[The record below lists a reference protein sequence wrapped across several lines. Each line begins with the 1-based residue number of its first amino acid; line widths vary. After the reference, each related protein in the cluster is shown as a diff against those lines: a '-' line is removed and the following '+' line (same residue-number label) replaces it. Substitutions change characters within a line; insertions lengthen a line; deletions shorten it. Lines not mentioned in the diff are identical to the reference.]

1 MNQTT
6 LKGWINDKVYAIL
19 VGAGEIA
26 ETHVKRHLDAS
37 CCSAPESTYDEVIDA
52 MMEEGVVESTIV
64 KGHDGFAAA
73 LRISH
78 KHAAQL
84 AELGA

>member
-6 LKGWINDKVYAIL
+6 LKGWINDKIYSTL
-19 VGAGEIA
+19 LGAGEMT
-26 ETHVKRHLDAS
+26 ETQVKRHLDTY
-37 CCSAPESTYDEVIDA
+37 CSAPDATYDEVIDA

-64 KGHDGFAAA
+64 KGHEGFAAA